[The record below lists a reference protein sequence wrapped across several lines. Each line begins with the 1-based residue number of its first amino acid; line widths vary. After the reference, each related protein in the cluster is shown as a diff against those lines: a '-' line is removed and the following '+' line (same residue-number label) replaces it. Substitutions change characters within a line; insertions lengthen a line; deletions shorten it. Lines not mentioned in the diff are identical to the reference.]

1 VPELVS
7 LLPIIAIAVLF
18 WFLLIRPQA
27 RRQKEQARMQAAVRP
42 GERVMLTSGIYGTLR
57 SEDGDTVTLEVADG
71 VVLEVARGAIAAVV
85 TADADTGSAPE
96 HEAGDRPTG
105 TEEV

>member
-1 VPELVS
+1 MPELVS

-27 RRQKEQARMQAAVRP
+27 RRQKEQVRMQASVRT

-71 VVLEVARGAIAAVV
+71 VVLEVARAAIAQVLA
-85 TADADTGSAPE
+85 ADEPTPPAAGESA
-96 HEAGDRPTG
+96 TG
-105 TEEV
+105 TEEN

>member
-27 RRQKEQARMQAAVRP
+27 KRQKEQTRMQSAVRT

-71 VVLEVARGAIAAVV
+71 VLLEVARGAIATVV
-85 TADADTGSAPE
+85 TPD
-96 HEAGDRPTG
+96 EATTSSSDDLPTG
-105 TEEV
+105 TEEA